1 MDRQHSAS
9 TQAAINLSL
18 AYYLRYPGSVLPRAP
33 SSQPCSLSVGLRLPA
48 RLNRTATWLA

>member
-1 MDRQHSAS
+1 MDRQHSAN